1 MIRYFII
8 ALALHS
14 LFFININRNKTL
26 GNPNLSIKRNIPISY
41 NVINRD
47 ERADSM
53 LMQQASYE
61 EPEPEPEIEKKVEK
75 EPEPEIKS
83 KMSKNE
89 KKEEVKKE
97 EPKKE
102 KPKPKKKTD
111 KKNTKKNPHEKI
123 ADQHDDITK
132 NGNFTANSDGTYTAI
147 SSKGINFEIITQ
159 IDPTY
164 PRQAEVIRYNKTV
177 IVEAKFLV
185 GLDGNVEDIKIT
197 KSHEKFGF
205 DKEVISALK
214 RWKFKPIHYNG
225 TKIKVYFNKEFVFT
239 PKS

>member
-1 MIRYFII
+1 MTRYFII
-8 ALALHS
+8 ALTLHA
-14 LFFININRNKTL
+14 LFFININRHKTL
-26 GNPNLSIKRNIPISY
+26 GDPNFSVKRNIPISY

-53 LMQQASYE
+53 RMEQASYE
-61 EPEPEPEIEKKVEK
+61 ETQPEQEVEKKVEK

-83 KMSKNE
+83 KMSKD

-102 KPKPKKKTD
+102 KPKPKKD
-111 KKNTKKNPHEKI
+111 VKKKDVKKDVAHKGNPE
-123 ADQHDDITK
+123 DDITK
-132 NGNFTANSDGTYTAI
+132 NGNFTMSSDGTYTAI
-147 SSKGINFEIITQ
+147 SSKGINFEIVTQ
-159 IDPTY
+159 IDPAY

-177 IVEAKFLV
+177 IVEVRFLV
-185 GLDGNVEDIKIT
+185 GLNGNVEDIKIV

-214 RWKFKPIHYNG
+214 RWKFKPIKYNG
-225 TKIKVYFNKEFVFT
+225 RNIKVYFNKEFVFT